1 MKEET
6 ERERLE
12 QLEQEE
18 IERQKR
24 YSNIRRS
31 SSPAMRQSQVIDT
44 ERSAHSEPIPPHTQF
59 VSFLGQKVFRFCTQ
73 PELAFSNV
81 DLSSLPLH

>member
-1 MKEET
+1 MKMKEET

-31 SSPAMRQSQVIDT
+31 SSPAMRQSQVIET

-59 VSFLGQKVFRFCTQ
+59 VSFPSLKFPLLHPTRLCF
-73 PELAFSNV
+73 FNV
-81 DLSSLPLH
+81 DLSD